1 MNARPSC
8 SFPGPTSITPAPG
21 IPPPHPVHLVPP
33 LPSGS
38 RKDLTCSH
46 WGLEGHGDCPLR
58 RVPPGTYIFPAQ
70 CGFAALAE
78 NISYRVQP
86 REQEALFS
94 WPATHV
100 DPVSGN
106 RKDPAP
112 SGVALSVQPPGSPK
126 GTSIW
131 RELSPPN
138 GKPLPS
144 AVQPFRTRAWALF
157 LQCGES
163 SSAQTPHKR
172 TAD

>member
-1 MNARPSC
+1 MWDQAVPFQVLLLLPLPLSPK
-8 SFPGPTSITPAPG
+8 SPLPTQSTWS
-21 IPPPHPVHLVPP
+21 HP
-33 LPSGS
+33 LPSGP

-46 WGLEGHGDCPLR
+46 WGLEGHGDCPLW

-112 SGVALSVQPPGSPK
+112 SGVALSVQPPSSPK
-126 GTSIW
+126 ATSIW
-131 RELSPPN
+131 REPTQREAPAFSNPALQDSHLGLLSP
-138 GKPLPS
+138 
-144 AVQPFRTRAWALF
+144 VR
-157 LQCGES
+157 
-163 SSAQTPHKR
+163 
-172 TAD
+172 